1 LIDTACRPKGL
12 PARVKVR
19 LRSFQRA
26 DGMDGRSGT
35 GGDVAAMVV
44 ELASDDGEPQ

>member
-1 LIDTACRPKGL
+1 MIDAACRPKGL

-26 DGMDGRSGT
+26 DGMDGRPGT
-35 GGDVAAMVV
+35 RGDVTATVV